1 MSWEKGMGG
10 RGRWTVEA
18 SDTVIR
24 DDKGH
29 EGTVECVE
37 VVECVVVWRGQGEW
51 WWSWREGR

>member
-1 MSWEKGMGG
+1 MGG

-37 VVECVVVWRGQGEW
+37 VVECVVVWRGRGEW